1 MRVVHLDERRVA
13 RVDGQAHAD
22 ERLEPVGVGRA
33 LGAHHESNEIKIK
46 INNKQIINNKQTTN
60 RKEPADVWMYSVFS
74 TGPSSRPRKTT
85 SNVVLPDGGITC

>member
-33 LGAHHESNEIKIK
+33 LGAHHEPNEIKIK
-46 INNKQIINNKQTTN
+46 INNKQIINNKQQTN
-60 RKEPADVWMYSVFS
+60 HEPEGAGRRVDVQ
-74 TGPSSRPRKTT
+74 R
-85 SNVVLPDGGITC
+85 VLHGALLAAQKNHVERRVA